1 MSEFGLITCLGK
13 ASWGVWSCRLAA
25 RLGGVVL
32 CYIVNQVLVRL
43 WARAIG
49 ISLSV
54 SNRLGWSRSRRS
66 ADLSDR
72 ELLFFRANANH
83 SCDESGAP
91 TVDGEGSE
99 AL

>member
-1 MSEFGLITCLGK
+1 MPF
-13 ASWGVWSCRLAA
+13 AA

-49 ISLSV
+49 ISPSV
-54 SNRLGWSRSRRS
+54 SIRLDWSRFRRS
-66 ADLSDR
+66 TDLSDR
-72 ELLFFRANANH
+72 ELLFFCASALH
-83 SCDESGAP
+83 SGKGGAP
-91 TVDGEGSE
+91 TVGGEGSE

>member
-1 MSEFGLITCLGK
+1 MFEFGLIMCLGK
-13 ASWGVWSCRLAA
+13 ASWVVWSCRFAA

-43 WARAIG
+43 WARVIG
-49 ISLSV
+49 ISLAGSI
-54 SNRLGWSRSRRS
+54 RLGWSRSRCS

-72 ELLFFRANANH
+72 ELLFVCANGSIQAVG
-83 SCDESGAP
+83 GAP